1 MNKQEIE
8 ISQFN
13 INAPKVK
20 NIIGQK
26 YGRLTVIEQHGF
38 TELNKYG
45 TRYAIWYCRCDCG
58 NYVERTT
65 DVLKR
70 GKSSCGCI
78 QKEALKNM
86 SKRNTTHG
94 MTHTRLYRI
103 YKGMIGRCYYPCMDR
118 YNAYGGRGIT
128 VCDKWKNDRTKFF
141 EWALQ
146 NGYKENLTIER
157 KDVNGNYE
165 PSNCTWI
172 TMAEQYKNKQSN
184 AKTPLPEPYKEV
196 SHDRSN

>member
-1 MNKQEIE
+1 MRMNKQEIE
-8 ISQFN
+8 KAAFN

-20 NIIGQK
+20 NIIGEK
-26 YGRLTVIEQHGF
+26 YGRLTVIEQRGF
-38 TELNKYG
+38 TKPNKHG
-45 TRYAIWYCRCDCG
+45 SRHAIWYCRCDCG
-58 NYVERTT
+58 NYIERTT

-70 GKSSCGCI
+70 GKSSCGCR
-78 QKEALKNM
+78 QKEILKDM
-86 SKRNTTHG
+86 RKRNITHG

-103 YKGMIGRCYYPCMDR
+103 YKGMIGRCYYPCADR

-128 VCDKWKNDRTKFF
+128 VCDEWKNDRTKFF
-141 EWALQ
+141 KWALE

-157 KDVNGNYE
+157 IDVNGNYE

-184 AKTPLPEPYKEV
+184 AKLTKTI
-196 SHDRSN
+196 